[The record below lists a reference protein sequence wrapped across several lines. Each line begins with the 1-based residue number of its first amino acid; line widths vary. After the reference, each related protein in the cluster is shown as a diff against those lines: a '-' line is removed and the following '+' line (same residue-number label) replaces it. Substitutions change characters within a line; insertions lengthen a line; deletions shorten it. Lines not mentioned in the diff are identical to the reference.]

1 MIASSGSPQ
10 KPPSAAGGRVAL
22 LAAQRV
28 SRIASIAA
36 LYAATTL
43 VCLLFLGS
51 LAWGPVQFR
60 LSEALCVLA
69 LLSPDAVPG
78 LALGCA
84 VANIAN
90 IAVSG
95 TGMLGMLDVSF
106 GSLATLIGAWCT
118 WRLRKHPRLAVLGP
132 VVANALIV
140 PAYLPLMLKGIGFY
154 TVPFTSISLDDSYV
168 LMYLFGLLATGIGEA
183 VVLYALGLP
192 LWRALLSSPLVREFV
207 AEADTTDGGRTSIDG
222 PPDHEGGGATGGR
235 TDRHVTERT

>member
-1 MIASSGSPQ
+1 MIASPGSSQ
-10 KPPSAAGGRVAL
+10 KPPSDARGRVAL
-22 LAAQRV
+22 LTAQRV

-84 VANIAN
+84 IANIAN

-95 TGMLGMLDVSF
+95 TGMLGMLDVVF

-154 TVPFTSISLDDSYV
+154 TIPFTSISLDDSYA

-183 VVLYALGLP
+183 VVLYVLGLP
-192 LWRALLSSPLVREFV
+192 LWRALLGSPLVRDFAARE
-207 AEADTTDGGRTSIDG
+207 DTAGGGRTSIG
-222 PPDHEGGGATGGR
+222 EPPAHGGGDATGGG
-235 TDRHVTERT
+235 TDRHVTERI

>member
-1 MIASSGSPQ
+1 MIVSPGSPQ
-10 KPPSAAGGRVAL
+10 KSPSGARGRAAFL
-22 LAAQRV
+22 TAQRI

-84 VANIAN
+84 IANIAN

-95 TGMLGMLDVSF
+95 TGMLGMLDVVF

-132 VVANALIV
+132 VVANAFIV

-154 TVPFTSISLDDSYV
+154 TIPFTSISLDDSYA
-168 LMYLFGLLATGIGEA
+168 LMYLFGLLATGMGEA

-207 AEADTTDGGRTSIDG
+207 ARADTTDGGRTSIDG
-222 PPDHEGGGATGGR
+222 PPDHEGKDATGGR

>member
-1 MIASSGSPQ
+1 MIVSPGSPQ
-10 KPPSAAGGRVAL
+10 KSPSGARGRAAFL
-22 LAAQRV
+22 TAQRI

-51 LAWGPVQFR
+51 LAWGPIQFR

-84 VANIAN
+84 IANIAN

-95 TGMLGMLDVSF
+95 TGMLGMLDVVF

-140 PAYLPLMLKGIGFY
+140 PAYLPLMLKGIEFH
-154 TVPFTSISLDDSYV
+154 TIPFTSISLDDSYA

>member
-1 MIASSGSPQ
+1 MIVSPGSPQ
-10 KPPSAAGGRVAL
+10 KSPSGARGRAAFL
-22 LAAQRV
+22 TAQRI

-84 VANIAN
+84 IANIAN

-95 TGMLGMLDVSF
+95 TGMLGMLDVVF

-154 TVPFTSISLDDSYV
+154 TIPFTSISLDDSYA

-222 PPDHEGGGATGGR
+222 PPDHEGGDATGGR

>member
-1 MIASSGSPQ
+1 MIVSPGSPQ
-10 KPPSAAGGRVAL
+10 KPPSGARGRAAFL
-22 LAAQRV
+22 TAQRI

-78 LALGCA
+78 LALGC
-84 VANIAN
+84 VIANIAN

-95 TGMLGMLDVSF
+95 TGMLGMLDVVF

-154 TVPFTSISLDDSYV
+154 TIPFTSISLDDSYA

-207 AEADTTDGGRTSIDG
+207 ARADAADGGRTSIDG
-222 PPDHEGGGATGGR
+222 PPTHEGKDVTGSR
-235 TDRHVTERT
+235 TDRHVTERI

>member
-1 MIASSGSPQ
+1 MIVSPGSPQ
-10 KPPSAAGGRVAL
+10 KSPSGARGRAAFL
-22 LAAQRV
+22 TAQRI

-51 LAWGPVQFR
+51 LAWGPIQFR

-78 LALGCA
+78 LALGC
-84 VANIAN
+84 VIANIAN

-95 TGMLGMLDVSF
+95 TGMLGMLDVVF

-154 TVPFTSISLDDSYV
+154 TIPFTSISLDDSYA

-183 VVLYALGLP
+183 VVLYARGLP

>member
-1 MIASSGSPQ
+1 MIVSPGSPQ
-10 KPPSAAGGRVAL
+10 KSPSGARGRAAFL
-22 LAAQRV
+22 TAQRI

-51 LAWGPVQFR
+51 LAWGPIQFR

-84 VANIAN
+84 IVNIAN

-95 TGMLGMLDVSF
+95 TGMLGMLDVVF

-132 VVANALIV
+132 VVANAFIV

-154 TVPFTSISLDDSYV
+154 TIPFTSISLDDSYA

-207 AEADTTDGGRTSIDG
+207 ARADTADGGRTSIDG
-222 PPDHEGGGATGGR
+222 PPTHEGKDATGSR
-235 TDRHVTERT
+235 TDRHVTERI

>member
-1 MIASSGSPQ
+1 MASPGSSQ
-10 KPPSAAGGRVAL
+10 KPPSDARGRVAL
-22 LAAQRV
+22 LTAQRV

-51 LAWGPVQFR
+51 LAWGPIQFR

-95 TGMLGMLDVSF
+95 TGMLGMLDVVF
-106 GSLATLIGAWCT
+106 GSLATLVGAWCT
-118 WRLRKHPRLAVLGP
+118 WRLRRHPRLAVLGP

-154 TVPFTSISLDDSYV
+154 TIPFTSISLDDSYA

-183 VVLYALGLP
+183 VVLYVLGLP
-192 LWRALLSSPLVREFV
+192 LWRALLGSPLVRDFAARE
-207 AEADTTDGGRTSIDG
+207 DTAGGGRTSIG
-222 PPDHEGGGATGGR
+222 EPPVLGGGDATGGG
-235 TDRHVTERT
+235 TDRHVTERI

>member
-1 MIASSGSPQ
+1 MIVSPGSPQ
-10 KPPSAAGGRVAL
+10 KSPSGTRGRAAFL
-22 LAAQRV
+22 TAQRI

-69 LLSPDAVPG
+69 LLSSDAVPG
-78 LALGCA
+78 LALGC
-84 VANIAN
+84 VIANIAN

-95 TGMLGMLDVSF
+95 TGMLGMLDVVF

-132 VVANALIV
+132 VVANAFIV

-154 TVPFTSISLDDSYV
+154 TIPFTSISLDDSYA

-207 AEADTTDGGRTSIDG
+207 ARADTADGGRTSIDG
-222 PPDHEGGGATGGR
+222 PPTHEGKGATGSR
-235 TDRHVTERT
+235 TDRHVTERI

>member
-1 MIASSGSPQ
+1 MIASPGSSQ
-10 KPPSAAGGRVAL
+10 KPPSDARGRVAL
-22 LAAQRV
+22 LTAQRV

-51 LAWGPVQFR
+51 LAWGPIQFR

-95 TGMLGMLDVSF
+95 TGMLGMLDVVF
-106 GSLATLIGAWCT
+106 GSLATLVGAWCT
-118 WRLRKHPRLAVLGP
+118 WRLRRHPRLAVLGP

-154 TVPFTSISLDDSYV
+154 TIPFTSISLDDSYA

-183 VVLYALGLP
+183 VVLYVLGLP
-192 LWRALLSSPLVREFV
+192 LWRALLGSPLVRDFAARE
-207 AEADTTDGGRTSIDG
+207 DTAGGGRTSIG
-222 PPDHEGGGATGGR
+222 EPPVLGGGDATGGG
-235 TDRHVTERT
+235 TDRHVTERI